1 MTSRFIQLRPDN
13 VNSDA
18 VISFKAGFPVLSF
31 TIQSQ
36 DAILDPRSIRIN
48 GNLEVY
54 RDNLPNPT
62 PVLASDDTVQAGPNP
77 PAAPVCAVTM
87 DNRLGIYAMWDQ
99 LVVRHNK
106 TKQVVEHIRHYN
118 RYLQSYLGL
127 TSSKQDLMT
136 HMNNTAL
143 IEPNSESMRVNVVSS
158 AVGRTA
164 AMGATKKPFSCHL
177 PSGFSMSGN
186 SINLMESSVGGFQ
199 IELHLSPDANCLFA
213 LTGAVN
219 AANSDA
225 HYRLSDLSL
234 SCEVHDIPQS
244 EMAQMAGQT
253 SGALDFNTISSVY
266 TSFNTTNA
274 QLQYTLGLK
283 NLQSVFMSFVPSN
296 AINTLVHNGLATYYP
311 AVNDIAGDAVDF
323 KNVQFLRGGQKYPV
337 DFDMVTN
344 VNDPQNT
351 TVPGDNGGTLT
362 ASDSQL
368 AKQFA
373 EAIIPEYMLDRSSI
387 KPQNLNRNFDWQV
400 NGTQVSSY
408 KQIPD
413 GGGLFGIGMRYSQF
427 NMGQDFSTQQWGVA
441 LDNTLVTDRPQSV
454 FIYFKNKSTLV
465 WSPNGIQVLS

>member
-13 VNSDA
+13 VNSNA
-18 VISFKAGFPVLSF
+18 VISFKEGFPVLSF

-36 DAILDPRSIRIN
+36 NAILDPRSIRIN
-48 GNLEVY
+48 GNLQVY
-54 RDNLPNPT
+54 KDNAGNPT
-62 PVLASDDTVQAGPNP
+62 PVY
-77 PAAPVCAVTM
+77 AADAEPVTM

-127 TSSKQDLMT
+127 TSSKQDLMG

-143 IEPNSESMRVNVVSS
+143 IQPNSEAMRVNVVSS
-158 AVGRTA
+158 NAGA
-164 AMGATKKPFSCHL
+164 AAGAANKRAFSCHL
-177 PSGFSMSGN
+177 PCGFCMSGN
-186 SINLMESSVGGFQ
+186 SINLMESSV
-199 IELHLSPDANCLFA
+199 
-213 LTGAVN
+213 
-219 AANSDA
+219 AANADA

-234 SCEVHDIPQS
+234 SCEVHDIPAS

-253 SGALDFNTISSVY
+253 SGALDFNTISTVY
-266 TSFNTTNA
+266 TSFNTSNA
-274 QLQYTLGLK
+274 QLQYSLGLK
-283 NLQSVFMSFVPSN
+283 NLQSVFMNFVPSN
-296 AINTLVHNGLATYYP
+296 AINTLVHNGLVSYYP
-311 AVNDIAGDAVDF
+311 AQQTLGGRDVEF

-344 VNDPQNT
+344 INDPQNDD
-351 TVPGDNGGTLT
+351 VAGAANGSSFNV
-362 ASDSQL
+362 SDGQL

-387 KPQNLNRNFDWQV
+387 QPLNLNRNFRFDH
-400 NGTQVSSY
+400 NGGDEVSY
-408 KQIPD
+408 KQIPA

-427 NMGQDFSTQQWGVA
+427 NKGQDFSTQQWGVS
-441 LDNTLVTDRPQSV
+441 LDNTLTTDRPTSV

-465 WSPNGIQVLS
+465 WSPSGVEVLN

>member
-13 VNSDA
+13 VDSNA
-18 VISFKAGFPVLSF
+18 RISFKQGFPVLSF

-36 DAILDPRSIRIN
+36 PAILDPRSIRIN
-48 GNLEVY
+48 GTLEVY
-54 RDNLPNPT
+54 RDNAVPPNPAL
-62 PVLASDDTVQAGPNP
+62 VADANP
-77 PAAPVCAVTM
+77 ITM

-143 IEPNSESMRVNVVSS
+143 IQPNSESMLVNVVSS
-158 AVGRTA
+158 AAGRTPA
-164 AMGATKKPFSCHL
+164 QGANKRPFSCHL

-199 IELHLSPDANCLFA
+199 IELHLSPDSNCLFSKDGV
-213 LTGAVN
+213 LT
-219 AANSDA
+219 ANNQDA
-225 HYRLSDLSL
+225 HYVLGDLSL
-234 SCEVHDIPQS
+234 SCEVHDIPT
-244 EMAQMAGQT
+244 EDMAKMAAQT
-253 SGALDFNTISSVY
+253 SGALDFNTISTVY
-266 TSFNTTNA
+266 TSFNTGNA
-274 QLQYTLGLK
+274 QLQYDIGLK
-283 NLQSVFMSFVPSN
+283 NLQSVFMSFCPSGN
-296 AINTLVHNGLATYYP
+296 INTLTENGLASYYP
-311 AVNDIAGDAVDF
+311 SQVGGTIVDM

-344 VNDPQNT
+344 VNDAQNNS
-351 TVPGDNGGTLT
+351 VAAPNGGTL
-362 ASDSQL
+362 ASSDGQL

-387 KPQNLNRNFDWQV
+387 KPQNSNRNFAMTA
-400 NGTQVSSY
+400 NGTVITSY

-427 NMGQDFSTQQWGVA
+427 GMGQDFSTQQWGVS
-441 LDNTLVTDRPQSV
+441 LDNNLVTDNPIST

-465 WSPNGIQVLS
+465 WSPSGVQVLS